1 MNNASILIFDDNQKT
16 IEIIKRNLVRKGYQV
31 YTTTTFGLAREILSE
46 LKINLLITGL
56 QIPEING
63 LDVVKYV
70 NEHHSKTETM
80 IITDYPTINSAVQA
94 VKAGAENY
102 LAKPFTSE
110 ELLKSVEE
118 VLNKL
123 KDRESL
129 ENPTMSTIGS
139 RFGIIG
145 TSKQMQ
151 NVFKVIEK
159 TCSINSTIIING
171 ESGTGKELV
180 ARAIH
185 YSGYRASAPF
195 VPINCGAIPESL
207 LESELFGHLKGSF
220 TGADHTKE
228 GFFHSANKGTIFLD
242 EISETSTLLQ
252 LKLLRVLQEKELYMV
267 GSNKSVKIDVRVLA
281 ATNKDLLTL
290 VKLGKFREDLYYR
303 LNIISIDLPPLR
315 DRGNDILELASWFAK
330 KFANEFNKEIPQFD
344 DKVLQV
350 LKGYKWPGNVRE
362 LENIIQRLI
371 VFDDDGII
379 TRSDLP
385 DYMKSTFKENFDIH
399 KTLREV
405 EIEHITRVLE
415 FTGDNKSKAADI
427 LKIDRKTLRKKLEEI
442 L

>member
-1 MNNASILIFDDNQKT
+1 MNNATILIFDDNQKT

-31 YTTTTFGLAREILSE
+31 YTTTTFSLAREILTE

-70 NEHHSKTETM
+70 NEHHAKTETM
-80 IITDYPTINSAVQA
+80 IITDYPTIDSAVQA

-118 VLNKL
+118 VLSKL
-123 KDRESL
+123 EDRESL
-129 ENPTMSTIGS
+129 ENPTISKIGS

-145 TSKQMQ
+145 TSNQMQ
-151 NVFKVIEK
+151 GVFKVIEK

-315 DRGNDILELASWFAK
+315 DRGNDILELSSWFAN
-330 KFANEFNKEIPQFD
+330 KFANEFNKPIPQFD
-344 DKVLQV
+344 DKVLQT
-350 LKGYKWPGNVRE
+350 LKSYKWPGNVRE

-371 VFDDDGII
+371 VFDDDGFI
-379 TRSDLP
+379 TKSDLP
-385 DYMKSTFKENFDIH
+385 DYMKTNLKETFDIH
-399 KTLREV
+399 KTLQEV
-405 EIEHITRVLE
+405 EIEHILRVLE
-415 FTGDNKSKAADI
+415 FTRDNKSKAAEI
-427 LKIDRKTLRKKLEEI
+427 LKIDRKTLRKKLEGR
-442 L
+442 